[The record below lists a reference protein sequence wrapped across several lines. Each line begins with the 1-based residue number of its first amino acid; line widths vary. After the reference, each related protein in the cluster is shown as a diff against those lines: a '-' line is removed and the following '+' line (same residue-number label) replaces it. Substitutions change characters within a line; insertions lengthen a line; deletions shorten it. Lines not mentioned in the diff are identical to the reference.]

1 MIVVQHPVRHK
12 RHRNHDALIGYL
24 FILPSLIGLG
34 VFVLY
39 PLVTSVYYGLTA
51 WNGVSTPV
59 FVGLQNYVYLF
70 VHDIA
75 FWPSLKATGL
85 FVLMSVPS
93 SLILGLALA
102 MLLNRKLRGIRVFRT
117 IFYLPVVLPSI
128 ATLTLWKFI
137 YDPKFG
143 FANEVLRALHL
154 PTSMWLGSYTMAL
167 PAIVIIGLWGVG
179 GTMIIF
185 LAGLQSVPQEL
196 YEAAR
201 LDGGGD
207 FAIFRRLTLPL
218 ISPILFLL
226 LVMGI
231 IGSMQAFN
239 QPAVLTSGG
248 PGFST
253 NLFMYSIYE
262 NAFQNQ
268 QFGLAE
274 AQVWVLF
281 IAIIIITIF
290 TFRLSSM
297 WVYTENDSE

>member
-1 MIVVQHPVRHK
+1 MAAHPVQARSRRHP
-12 RHRNHDALIGYL
+12 DALIGYL
-24 FILPSLIGLG
+24 FILPSIIGFL

-51 WNGVSTPV
+51 WNGASNPV
-59 FVGLQNYVYLF
+59 FIGFQNYLYLF
-70 VHDIA
+70 EHDIA
-75 FWPSLKATGL
+75 FWPSLAATGW
-85 FVLMSVPS
+85 FVVMSVPS
-93 SLILGLALA
+93 SIILGLALA

-137 YDPKFG
+137 FDPRFG
-143 FANEVLRALHL
+143 FANELLRALHL
-154 PTSMWLGSYTMAL
+154 PTSLWLGSYAMAL
-167 PAIVIIGLWGVG
+167 PSIVIIGLWGVG

-185 LAGLQSVPQEL
+185 LAGLQAVPQEL

-207 FAIFRRLTLPL
+207 LAIFRRLTLPL
-218 ISPILFLL
+218 ISPILFLE

-239 QPAVLTSGG
+239 QPAVLTGGG

-253 NLFMYSIYE
+253 DLFMYNIWQ

-281 IAIIIITIF
+281 VAIILITVF

-297 WVYTENDSE
+297 WVYTEESPE

>member
-1 MIVVQHPVRHK
+1 MAARQAAIRRPRGSD
-12 RHRNHDALIGYL
+12 RWWIGYV
-24 FILPSLIGLG
+24 FIAPSIVGFT

-39 PLVTSVYYGLTA
+39 PLITSAYYALTS
-51 WNGVSTPV
+51 WNAVSTPI
-59 FVGLQNYVYLF
+59 FIGIRNFLYMFQS
-70 VHDIA
+70 DPS

-93 SLILGLALA
+93 SLVFGLLLA
-102 MLLNRKLRGIRVFRT
+102 MLLNRSLPGIRWFRT

-137 YDPKFG
+137 FDPKFG
-143 FANEVLRALHL
+143 FANELLSALHL
-154 PTSMWLGSYTMAL
+154 PTSLWLGSYTMAL
-167 PAIVIIGLWGVG
+167 PSIVIIGLWGVG

-185 LAGLQSVPQEL
+185 LAGLQAVPREL
-196 YEAAR
+196 YEAAK
-201 LDGGGD
+201 LDGAGTWP
-207 FAIFRRLTLPL
+207 IFWRVTLPL
-218 ISPILFLL
+218 ISPILFLE
-226 LVMGI
+226 LVMQI

-239 QPAVLTSGG
+239 QPAVLTGGG

-253 NLFMYSIYE
+253 DLFMYNIWQ

-268 QFGLAE
+268 QFGFAE

-281 IAIIIITIF
+281 VAIILITVF

-297 WVYTENDSE
+297 WVYTDERDE

>member
-1 MIVVQHPVRHK
+1 MVAKTVPAKRHK
-12 RHRNHDALIGYL
+12 HSEALIGYL
-24 FILPSLIGLG
+24 FILPGLIGFG
-34 VFVLY
+34 IFVLY

-59 FVGLQNYVYLF
+59 FVGLQNYIYLF
-70 VHDIA
+70 AHDVA
-75 FWPSLKATGL
+75 FWPSLRATGL
-85 FVLMSVPS
+85 FVILSVPS
-93 SLILGLALA
+93 SLVLGLALA

-128 ATLTLWKFI
+128 ATLTLWQFI

-143 FANEVLRALHL
+143 FANELLHALHL

-167 PAIVIIGLWGVG
+167 PSIVIIGLWGVG

-185 LAGLQSVPQEL
+185 LAGLQSVPKEL

-201 LDGGGD
+201 LDGAGD
-207 FAIFRRLTLPL
+207 FAIFRRITLPL
-218 ISPILFLL
+218 ISPILFLV
-226 LVMGI
+226 LVMHI
-231 IGSMQAFN
+231 IGAMQAFN
-239 QPAVLTSGG
+239 QPAVLTKGG

-253 NLFMYSIYE
+253 DLFMYSIYQ

-281 IAIIIITIF
+281 VAIILITAF
-290 TFRLSSM
+290 TFRFSSM
-297 WVYTENDSE
+297 WVYTEDSK